1 MNANIVI
8 KDNELE
14 INNITQLKEF
24 NEESFEIEINDKL
37 YEIKGTNLLLKDV
50 YNENKSIRISGVVY
64 SIIQK
69 NHKASDSKSF
79 FKKLFS

>member
-69 NHKASDSKSF
+69 NHKKTDSKSF